1 MKASLFYR
9 VLGSAAAV
17 AVVTGVIFLFRE
29 AVPVLSLGVL
39 YVFAVL
45 PVAALWGRAYAIAV
59 AVASMLAFNF
69 FFLPPRHTLELEDG
83 ANWFALAVYLVT
95 AIVVSDLATG
105 ARRRAA
111 EAAQRGREEALL
123 AELSIALLQGERLT
137 GELDSIAAGVARLL
151 GVDEARLELDRTGE
165 QRPGEQALPLTIGGR
180 GVGTLFVPAVRD
192 LDPAVVERFL
202 PAFTSLLAV
211 ALDRAEL
218 EREALAAERLR
229 LSDSV
234 KTTILRAVSHD
245 LRSPLTA
252 IRVAAESLA
261 SPSVQLDAEDR
272 RRQLETVRQESQ
284 RLDRLVANLLD
295 FSRLETAPATPNR
308 QLIATDDLV
317 ASALAELEAD
327 EQAVRV
333 ELGEDIPLVEVDSVQ
348 IERALINLLE
358 NALRYSPPGQAVT
371 VTIALDGGEAVL
383 AVTDKGRGIPQDD
396 LERVFEPF
404 ERGERSTGA
413 GLGLAIAR
421 GFTEANG
428 GRIWVVSDGASG
440 TTFSLAFPIA
450 EAMVEAHT

>member
-1 MKASLFYR
+1 M
-9 VLGSAAAV
+9 
-17 AVVTGVIFLFRE
+17 
-29 AVPVLSLGVL
+29 
-39 YVFAVL
+39 
-45 PVAALWGRAYAIAV
+45 
-59 AVASMLAFNF
+59 
-69 FFLPPRHTLELEDG
+69 
-83 ANWFALAVYLVT
+83 
-95 AIVVSDLATG
+95 
-105 ARRRAA
+105 
-111 EAAQRGREEALL
+111 
-123 AELSIALLQGERLT
+123 
-137 GELDSIAAGVARLL
+137 
-151 GVDEARLELDRTGE
+151 
-165 QRPGEQALPLTIGGR
+165 
-180 GVGTLFVPAVRD
+180 
-192 LDPAVVERFL
+192 
-202 PAFTSLLAV
+202 
-211 ALDRAEL
+211 
-218 EREALAAERLR
+218 
-229 LSDSV
+229 

-272 RRQLETVRQESQ
+272 RRQLETVRKESQ

-327 EQAVRV
+327 ERAVRV

-348 IERALINLLE
+348 IERALVNLLE

-371 VTIALDGGEAVL
+371 VTIALDGARRCSRSPTRDAASLE
-383 AVTDKGRGIPQDD
+383 DD

-404 ERGERSTGA
+404 ERGERTTGT

>member
-1 MKASLFYR
+1 M
-9 VLGSAAAV
+9 
-17 AVVTGVIFLFRE
+17 
-29 AVPVLSLGVL
+29 
-39 YVFAVL
+39 
-45 PVAALWGRAYAIAV
+45 
-59 AVASMLAFNF
+59 
-69 FFLPPRHTLELEDG
+69 
-83 ANWFALAVYLVT
+83 YLVT

-111 EAAQRGREEALL
+111 EAAQREREEALL

-151 GVDEARLELDRTGE
+151 GVDEARLELDGAGE

-180 GVGTLFVPAVRD
+180 GVGTLFVPAGRD

-272 RRQLETVRQESQ
+272 RRQLETVRKESQ

-348 IERALINLLE
+348 IERALVNLLE

-450 EAMVEAHT
+450 EAMVEAQT